1 MAKGGGNQTVTTN
14 ALDPQASRFRDDA
27 YNAARRA
34 AGLPEVA
41 ADPYASPRTALQNM
55 LQNPNLPP
63 AVRRALEGKL
73 AALPP
78 APAPAG
84 GPSPESQAQQEA
96 YKNAINLGMT
106 GQQAFAGD
114 PAALQR
120 FINPDL
126 ENVIAK
132 SRLGYELAQK
142 GALNNV
148 ADRFTQA
155 RAFGG
160 SRQAIASGQAVA
172 DVARSQAQNEAGLR
186 YQAIQD
192 AYGRAGQMMNLGMNA
207 MDPRLRALLAASGM
221 PYGTVTTEPYNRGG
235 GVTGALGGAVSGY
248 AATGTPWGAGAGA
261 AAGSGIFG

>member
-1 MAKGGGNQTVTTN
+1 MAKGGARQQTVTT
-14 ALDPQASRFRDDA
+14 ALDPQASGFQQDVYAAARQAAGIPGAVNDP
-27 YNAARRA
+27 NAQRRA
-34 AGLPEVA
+34 AMQNVLRNPGIPPEMRRA
-41 ADPYASPRTALQNM
+41 IERQLAQL
-55 LQNPNLPP
+55 P
-63 AVRRALEGKL
+63 AV
-73 AALPP
+73 P
-78 APAPAG
+78 APTG
-84 GPSPESQAQQEA
+84 GPTPESMAQQEA
-96 YKNAINLGMT
+96 YRNALNLGIQ

-114 PAALQR
+114 PEALKR

-132 SRLGYELAQK
+132 SRLGYEIAQK

-155 RAFGG
+155 GAYGG

-192 AYGRAGQMMNLGMNA
+192 AYGRADQMMNLGMNA
-207 MDPRLRALLAASGM
+207 MDPRLRALLAASGT
-221 PYGTVTTEPYNRGG
+221 PYGTVTTQPYNRGG
-235 GVTGALGGAVSGY
+235 INGALGGAISGL
-248 AATGTPWGAGAGA
+248 AATKNPWGAVAGA